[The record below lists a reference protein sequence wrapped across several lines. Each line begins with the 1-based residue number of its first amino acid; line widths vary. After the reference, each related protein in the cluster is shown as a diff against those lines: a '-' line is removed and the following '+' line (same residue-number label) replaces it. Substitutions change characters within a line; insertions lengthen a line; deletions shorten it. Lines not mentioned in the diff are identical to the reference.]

1 MSLVQF
7 LIFYYRIQQALQWW
21 HYRQSIKL
29 FLEAEKIRDE
39 LLQETFTIRCNLYLL
54 TLENMSISSTK
65 TQEYL
70 DKIDN
75 LHHSLVK
82 LSDRLFPAFLQDSLP
97 LAIECLLERWVASNP
112 HIHFQSDMPLD
123 WRHEP
128 VERSLLVLMSL
139 EELLTIILSE
149 ILASVSINFT
159 LKKKKNLGELKIQ
172 INYPDVST
180 FVFNSNL
187 PELKYL
193 CETFRF
199 LTSGKCLYRTQNLRV
214 TWYFIW

>member
-1 MSLVQF
+1 MTNVQV

-39 LLQETFTIRCNLYLL
+39 LLQEIFTIRCNLYLL
-54 TLENMSISSTK
+54 KLENMSISSDK
-65 TQEYL
+65 TQKYL

-75 LHHSLVK
+75 LHHSLVQ
-82 LSDRLFPAFLQDSLP
+82 LSDRLFPPFLQDSLP
-97 LAIECLLERWVASNP
+97 LAIQCLLERWLVSNP

-123 WRHEP
+123 WRYEP
-128 VERSLLVLMSL
+128 LERGLIVLMSL

-149 ILASVSINFT
+149 ILASVSIYFS
-159 LKKKKNLGELKIQ
+159 LKQKENVGELKVQ

-180 FVFNSNL
+180 FVFNSHI
-187 PELKYL
+187 PEFKHL

-199 LTSGKCLYRTQNLRV
+199 LTSGKCLYRTQELRV